1 MAAQLTAELRLALAQ
16 VDRVRQ
22 NASDQAASH
31 QHLLDLLEAG
41 DVDAAAAELEEHL
54 DGAESAILE
63 RLGLEPDPAPRISRL
78 PVVGFMR
85 LVTWLVTNAVAL
97 AVAAWLFEG
106 IWFSGPTQGQ
116 AEIEEKLLPLLV
128 VALILGVV
136 TAIVKPVLTLL
147 TLPLVVLTV
156 RAVPGRH
163 QRVHAAAHRVAV
175 RQARSRLPRRRLP
188 DRGRRRDRHHDRHV
202 GRQPADRPV
211 IPAPRDPGRYRVA
224 LVCLG
229 NICRS
234 PMAHVVLESRLDDAG
249 LGDLVE
255 VTSSGT
261 GGWHVGNP
269 MDPRAAATLTQAG
282 YDATRHRARQYDASW
297 ADRNDLVLAMD
308 ARQPQRPGGGVSPRV
323 MLFRD
328 FDPVEPG
335 GDVPDP
341 YYGGDAGFEEV
352 LSMVERTSDNLVVAP

>member
-1 MAAQLTAELRLALAQ
+1 
-16 VDRVRQ
+16 
-22 NASDQAASH
+22 
-31 QHLLDLLEAG
+31 
-41 DVDAAAAELEEHL
+41 
-54 DGAESAILE
+54 
-63 RLGLEPDPAPRISRL
+63 
-78 PVVGFMR
+78 
-85 LVTWLVTNAVAL
+85 
-97 AVAAWLFEG
+97 
-106 IWFSGPTQGQ
+106 
-116 AEIEEKLLPLLV
+116 
-128 VALILGVV
+128 
-136 TAIVKPVLTLL
+136 
-147 TLPLVVLTV
+147 
-156 RAVPGRH
+156 
-163 QRVHAAAHRVAV
+163 
-175 RQARSRLPRRRLP
+175 
-188 DRGRRRDRHHDRHV
+188 
-202 GRQPADRPV
+202 V

-269 MDPRAAATLTQAG
+269 MDPRAAATLARAG

-308 ARQPQRPGGGVSPRV
+308 HDNLDNLSVFVLLIRGPPRV

-352 LSMVERTSDNLVVAP
+352 LSMVERTSDNLVVALKAQLG